1 MASTFTTN
9 KHIEKPASGDYNNA
23 WAAPVDADWDD
34 IDNALGGHSAISVT
48 GIGAGTYAL
57 TLPQYQP
64 PNIEFTGILTANLN
78 YQLPAGVGGL
88 WSISNGTT
96 GAFTL
101 TFSVNGGGSFVLPQ
115 GQRSFLVCDGTNI
128 ALADSGIALAEAFA
142 TAADAV
148 VTTTTEAFATAAA
161 SAALASAEAF
171 TSALGVPV
179 NTQNANY
186 TVLATDN
193 GKTIYKSG
201 GSAHTDTIPLG
212 LPTGFTCS
220 FIVVHGALNLTIANL
235 DASVGMY
242 WSPSGATGSRTLA
255 ADGVATVTKT
265 AAGTWYITGSG
276 LS

>member
-1 MASTFTTN
+1 MASTFTAN

-64 PNIEFTGILTANLN
+64 PNIEFTGVLTANLN
-78 YQLPAGVGGL
+78 YQLPTGVGGL

-128 ALADSGIALAEAFA
+128 ALAQNALATLAFSALTGQIANGQVPVGAVTQWNSSLAIAMSQVSGILPQVQLPSTSYYS
-142 TAADAV
+142 TAG
-148 VTTTTEAFATAAA
+148 
-161 SAALASAEAF
+161 
-171 TSALGVPV
+171 SALI
-179 NTQNANY
+179 
-186 TVLATDN
+186 
-193 GKTIYKSG
+193 TIQSGGAPSG
-201 GSAHTDTIPLG
+201 GS
-212 LPTGFTCS
+212 
-220 FIVVHGALNLTIANL
+220 
-235 DASVGMY
+235 
-242 WSPSGATGSRTLA
+242 SGDIFLI
-255 ADGVATVTKT
+255 
-265 AAGTWYITGSG
+265 Y
-276 LS
+276 

>member
-1 MASTFTTN
+1 MASTFTAN

-64 PNIEFTGILTANLN
+64 PNIEFTGVLTANLN
-78 YQLPAGVGGL
+78 YQLPTGVGGL

-142 TAADAV
+142 TAADVV

-161 SAALASAEAF
+161 NAALASAEAF
-171 TSALGVPV
+171 TSALGMPV
-179 NTQNANY
+179 NTQNGNY
-186 TVLATDN
+186 ALVASDN
-193 GKTIYKSG
+193 GKMIYKASG
-201 GSAHTDTIPLG
+201 AADTKTIPAG
-212 LPTGFTCS
+212 LPVGFIAS
-220 FIVVHGALNLTIANL
+220 FLPQHTVGTMTIAL
-235 DASVGMY
+235 ASGTLH
-242 WSPSGATGSRTLA
+242 WSPSGATGSRIVT
-255 ADGVATVTKT
+255 ADGIATVAQV
-265 AAGTWYITGSG
+265 AANVWYISGTGIS
-276 LS
+276 